1 MIIDS
6 DKNTGIM
13 ISSNTDTSSSTEIY
27 DAIIIGG
34 GPTGAT
40 AALSLA
46 RRGRR
51 ALVLE
56 KVHHPRF
63 HVGES
68 FLPAVFNLLKSL
80 GLVEA
85 LRELPHVKKF
95 GAEFAMGNSIHYL
108 EIDFAEGYCDD
119 GETFNIERCHFDAM
133 LLREAG
139 KAGAEVREGVGVKQ
153 ILSLK
158 DGDVQVQTDVGIFT
172 GRYLLDASGQ
182 ATVIPRHLKTRVQDP
197 TPHSQKCA
205 YFNHFENVYRMSGR
219 QAGYLTVVMMDEG
232 WFWLIPI
239 TETRT
244 SVGMVIDPEIARQ
257 VNREQNIPADRML
270 AWGIAHC
277 PEMRKRMKD
286 ATGHE
291 TNNVAADFNY
301 RCKPYAGD
309 GYFLVGDSAA
319 FLDPIFSTGVGV
331 GMMDGIEAAKHIDEI
346 LAGRISPKRAR
357 SRYIAHHTRATETF
371 FRFIH
376 QYYDHSFRELFL
388 IGKGPFKMEKAIT
401 GLLAGNIFPRMPW
414 KMRWRLWLFN
424 FFVWWNSKKQIV
436 PRCRRFS
443 IMKSYAAS
451 SSAAPIPSTTP
462 DAAAV

>member
-1 MIIDS
+1 MS
-6 DKNTGIM
+6 M
-13 ISSNTDTSSSTEIY
+13 SNEAASAADIY

-46 RRGRR
+46 RLGRR

-56 KVHHPRF
+56 KVVHPRF

-80 GLVEA
+80 GLIEA
-85 LRELPHVKKF
+85 LRELPHIKKF

-108 EIDFAEGYCDD
+108 EIDFAEGFCED

-158 DGDVQVQTDVGIFT
+158 DGDVQVQTDAGIFR

-182 ATVIPRHLKTRVQDP
+182 ATVVPRHLKTRVQDD
-197 TPHSQKCA
+197 TPHAQKAA
-205 YFNHFENVYRMSGR
+205 YFGHFENVYRMSGR

-244 SVGMVIDPEIARQ
+244 SIGMVIDPDIARQ
-257 VNREQNIPADRML
+257 VSREQNIPADRML
-270 AWGIAHC
+270 AWGISHC
-277 PEMRKRMKD
+277 PEMRKRTKD
-286 ATGHE
+286 AVFPA
-291 TNNVAADFNY
+291 TNNVAADFSY
-301 RCKPYAGD
+301 RCKPYAGE
-309 GYFLVGDSAA
+309 GYFLIGDSAA
-319 FLDPIFSTGVGV
+319 FLDPIFSTGVGI
-331 GMMDGIEAAKHIDEI
+331 GMMDAIEVAKHVDEI
-346 LAGRISPKRAR
+346 IAGKISPGRAR
-357 SRYIAHHTRATETF
+357 KQYIAHHTRATEVF
-371 FRFIH
+371 FKFIR

-388 IGKGPFKMEKAIT
+388 IGKGPMKMEKAII
-401 GLLAGNIFPRMPW
+401 GLLAGNIFPRMSW
-414 KMRWRLWLFN
+414 KMRWRLRLFD
-424 FFVWWNSKKQIV
+424 FFVWWNRKKQIV
-436 PRCRRFS
+436 PRCKRFS
-443 IMKSYAAS
+443 IVKSYMAAS
-451 SSAAPIPSTTP
+451 ARPADPTPAPAP
-462 DAAAV
+462 DAAVV

>member
-1 MIIDS
+1 MSTSS
-6 DKNTGIM
+6 DA
-13 ISSNTDTSSSTEIY
+13 SSSTDIY

-34 GPTGAT
+34 GPTGSI

-68 FLPAVFNLLKSL
+68 FLPAVFNLLKEL

-85 LRELPHVKKF
+85 LRELPHIKKF

-108 EIDFAEGYCDD
+108 EIDFAEGFCED

-133 LLREAG
+133 LLREAA
-139 KAGAEVREGVGVKQ
+139 KAGAEVREGLGVKQ

-158 DGDVQVQTDVGIFT
+158 DGDVQVQTDAGIFK

-182 ATVIPRHLKTRVQDP
+182 ATVVARHLKTRVQDDAP
-197 TPHSQKCA
+197 TRKKCA

-219 QAGYLTVVMMDEG
+219 QAGYLTVVMMEEG
-232 WFWLIPI
+232 WFWLIPLN
-239 TETRT
+239 ETRT
-244 SVGMVIDPEIARQ
+244 SVGMVIDPDIARQ
-257 VNREQNIPADRML
+257 ISREQNIPADRML

-277 PEMRKRMKD
+277 PEMRERMKN
-286 ATGHE
+286 AAGRE
-291 TNNVAADFNY
+291 INGVAADFSY
-301 RCKPYAGD
+301 RCRPYAD
-309 GYFLVGDSAA
+309 EGYFLIGDSAA
-319 FLDPIFSTGVGV
+319 FMDPIFSTGVGI
-331 GMMDGIEAAKHIDEI
+331 GMMDAMEVAKHVDEI
-346 LAGRISPKRAR
+346 LAGKISPSRAR
-357 SRYIAHHTRATETF
+357 SRYICHHEKATEIF
-371 FRFIH
+371 FHTIR

-388 IGKGPFKMEKAIT
+388 IGKGPFKMEKAII

-414 KMRWRLWLFN
+414 KMRWRLWLFD
-424 FFVWWNSKKQIV
+424 FFVWWNRKKQIV

-443 IMKSYAAS
+443 IMKSYMDGAS
-451 SSAAPIPSTTP
+451 TPTPTATP
-462 DAAAV
+462 DTAVV